1 MVADTNLIN
10 AAKLANRMTTNDFDS
25 EVERL
30 LNAAFLDLGVAGVVI
45 STELDPLVKQAAI
58 TYFLLH
64 FGEPENYD
72 RLERSYNEQKAQL
85 ATRTGYTNW
94 TVERNG

>member
-1 MVADTNLIN
+1 MASSELI
-10 AAKLANRMTTNDFDS
+10 AEAKKANRMTTDDFDT
-25 EVERL
+25 EVSRL
-30 LNAAFLDLGVAGVVI
+30 LDAAMLDLGCAGV
-45 STELDPLVKQAAI
+45 ELSYGQDALVDQAAI

-85 ATRTGYTNW
+85 STRTGYTNW
-94 TVERNG
+94 SVSADG

>member
-1 MVADTNLIN
+1 MASSDLIA

-25 EVERL
+25 EVGRL
-30 LNAAFLDLGVAGVVI
+30 LDAAMLDLGCAGVEI
-45 STELDPLVKQAAI
+45 PSELDALVNQAAI

-85 ATRTGYTNW
+85 STRTGYTNW
-94 TVERNG
+94 SVSNG

>member
-45 STELDPLVKQAAI
+45 PTELDPLVEQAAI

-64 FGEPENYD
+64 FGEPD
-72 RLERSYNEQKAQL
+72 QL
-85 ATRTGYTNW
+85 DGGTKWIEAHRYI
-94 TVERNG
+94 

>member
-45 STELDPLVKQAAI
+45 PTELDPLVKQAAI

-72 RLERSYNEQKAQL
+72 RLERSYGVYQL
-85 ATRTGYTNW
+85 DGGTKWIEAHRYI
-94 TVERNG
+94 